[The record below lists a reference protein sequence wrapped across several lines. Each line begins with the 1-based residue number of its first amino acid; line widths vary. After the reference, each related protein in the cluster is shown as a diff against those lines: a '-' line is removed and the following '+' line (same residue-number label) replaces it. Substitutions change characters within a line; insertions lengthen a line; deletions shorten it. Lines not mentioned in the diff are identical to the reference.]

1 MTLRE
6 RLEAIEKATDRLS
19 ISGDSFRADE
29 WRKLRDDTVPT
40 LLRALLLA
48 IEQRDRAW
56 FRVGDARHDQEWA
69 LKGIAADQ
77 DELLAILEGKVTT

>member
-1 MTLRE
+1 MLTQ
-6 RLEAIEKATDRLS
+6 AV
-19 ISGDSFRADE
+19 
-29 WRKLRDDTVPT
+29 KLLGVFKN
-40 LLRALLLA
+40 ALLLA

-77 DELLAILEGKVTT
+77 GELLAIIEGKVTT